1 MTEKYELL
9 KKWMLVKQ
17 DKPNS
22 IYHFARLLENLRE
35 MPAGEF
41 AQAIRGKP
49 DDLGCETAYDL
60 LFNITTRFKS
70 IGSFREIV
78 FERCQ

>member
-1 MTEKYELL
+1 
-9 KKWMLVKQ
+9 MLVKQ

-78 FERCQ
+78 FERC